1 MTIHD
6 WAALTGYAV
15 WLIWG
20 ALLGILGILAWHAA
34 KEQIRVW
41 RRDAREE
48 RMRRIRE
55 NESLR

>member
-1 MTIHD
+1 MSVHD

-20 ALLGILGILAWHAA
+20 TLLGILAWHAG

-48 RMRRIRE
+48 RMLRIRE
-55 NESLR
+55 DESLR